1 MDNNIDPKIT
11 AILDQLDAMKD
22 SVITAGRGAA
32 DHGRLNKELRCELDD
47 ANCLIAA
54 DRVAL
59 RRANKIVDA
68 STILMIV
75 GWSLAAI
82 CLTGWMLS

>member
-32 DHGRLNKELRCELDD
+32 DHGPFEQG
-47 ANCLIAA
+47 IT
-54 DRVAL
+54 V
-59 RRANKIVDA
+59 
-68 STILMIV
+68 
-75 GWSLAAI
+75 
-82 CLTGWMLS
+82 